1 MIVNLEDAKKRV
13 DFVDQ
18 LRLSRAIAG
27 VPDHFQMVLELVPVL
42 FHLNHPVLPGYVKG
56 APCGVANFE
65 FSTAQLQFLQKCFA
79 PIGNFEPM
87 PTPENPAFFGIYA
100 MGSIGCVTQT
110 PHSDLDLW
118 LCVRPDLNLDQKACL
133 EQKITFIKA
142 WANGLQE
149 SISLYV
155 ITPEHFRNTHYIT
168 ALSEEND
175 NSGSAQYMLLLDE
188 FYRTAVRLAGK
199 RILWLH
205 LPVAEK
211 DYTQCVQDLVEKG
224 ELNLNDWL
232 DFGDLSDLSAN
243 EYFGATLWQLYKGI
257 DSPHKS
263 ALKILLLESYSA
275 DYPNTQLLS
284 QAFKNRLFRDD
295 YQYYHF
301 DAYLGMLH
309 RVGQH
314 LAKHDDSERFEF
326 ACQCFY
332 LKIAENRQSSV
343 DIPDNWRL
351 AYLPQFAKMWHWS
364 ETATSFL
371 DNFPTWKIKAVQRHQ
386 ENLLRYLM
394 ACYRN
399 LLQFTRQHQINAQI
413 VPKDMAILGRKLYT
427 AFESLPG
434 KVQLLNIGN
443 FGSLAENSLTFVEV
457 KHNTNLNRGWYVINR
472 APNFHDL
479 TVRRHSEFNE
489 TLPKSVAWAYFN
501 GLLTK
506 KTKLYIKSNSVTLDT
521 LNQFVKDLCR
531 SFDITADPVSNQAL
545 SDQCRIRELFIA
557 INLTSDATA
566 SLSPNADSHKKT
578 ILAGDLFDFNQDESR
593 FVSSIDLIY
602 RNRWNEIRTLHFIGN
617 NALLRA
623 IKVLGNKIPA
633 ASSSL
638 QNIQVYCYAKHYRKA
653 IGQAM
658 LKLVQRTLGLPQ
670 HKSQNFIKNSGL
682 ALQAPDTP
690 MPVLR
695 CKGTNWEKFFHIN
708 PTLTPNREENPVN
721 HHQESTRQLSE
732 NCCYPVEID
741 RFASEGFLQFFF
753 ERDSKLDEQDNPSTT
768 FTVFILNENNHLEIY
783 RHCTGNPKKKIN
795 QINQI
800 YQTARLNCP
809 TNPYKIIKHHFNYP
823 QFYQLLRI
831 DGATQIT
838 PYPVQLN
845 LE

>member
-1 MIVNLEDAKKRV
+1 MNINLDDAIKRV

-18 LRLSRAIAG
+18 LRIARALSG
-27 VPDHFQMVLELVPVL
+27 TPSHFQNVLELLPVL
-42 FHLNHPVLPGYVKG
+42 FHLNHPVLPGYVKD

-79 PIGNFEPM
+79 PMGNFEPT

-110 PHSDLDLW
+110 PHSDLDVW
-118 LCVRPDLNLDQKACL
+118 LCINPHLSHKQKLAL
-133 EQKITFIKA
+133 EQKIAFIKA

-149 SISLYV
+149 SISLYT

-211 DYTQCVQDLVEKG
+211 DYAQCVQDLVEKG
-224 ELNLNDWL
+224 ELDLNDWL

-263 ALKILLLESYSA
+263 ALKILLLESYSS

-284 QAFKNRLFRDD
+284 QEFKSRLFSDD
-295 YQYYHF
+295 FQHYHF

-309 RVGQH
+309 RVSQY
-314 LAKHDDSERFEF
+314 LAQDDDGDRFTF

-343 DIPDNWRL
+343 DVPNNWRL
-351 AYLPQFAKMWHWS
+351 AYLPQLAKTWRWTEHFAN
-364 ETATSFL
+364 FL
-371 DNFPTWKIKAVQRHQ
+371 DNFPTWKIKAVQNHQ
-386 ENLLRYLM
+386 DNLLRYLM

-399 LLQFTRQHQINAQI
+399 LLKFSRQHQMNTQI
-413 VPKDMAILGRKLYT
+413 VPKDMAILSRKLYT
-427 AFESLPG
+427 AFESLPN
-434 KVQLLNIGN
+434 KVQQLNSEN
-443 FGSLAENSLTFVEV
+443 FGSLAEHSLTFVEV
-457 KHNTNLNRGWYVINR
+457 KQSTRINRGWYVINR

-479 TVRRHSEFNE
+479 TFRRHSEFNE

-506 KTKLYIKSNSVTLDT
+506 KTKLYIKSDSVMLDT
-521 LNQFVKDLCR
+521 LNQFVKDLHR
-531 SFDITADPVSNQAL
+531 SFDVKSEPVSNQAL

-557 INLTSDATA
+557 VNLTSDATVT
-566 SLSPNADSHKKT
+566 LSPNSNTHKKA
-578 ILAGDLFDFNQDESR
+578 ILAGELFDFNQEGSR
-593 FVSSIDLIY
+593 FISSIDLIY
-602 RNRWNEIRTLHFIGN
+602 RNRWNEIRTLHFTGN
-617 NALLRA
+617 NALLRT
-623 IKVLGNKIPA
+623 IKILGKKIPS

-658 LKLVQRTLGLPQ
+658 LKLVQRTLGLPN
-670 HKSQNFIKNSGL
+670 HKSQNFMKNSSL
-682 ALQAPDTP
+682 ALQTDEIPT
-690 MPVLR
+690 PVLR
-695 CKGTNWEKFFHIN
+695 CKGNNWADFFHRSRIKKTSN
-708 PTLTPNREENPVN
+708 GVSFSQNTKNYSSLTLK
-721 HHQESTRQLSE
+721 SCS
-732 NCCYPVEID
+732 YPVEMD

-753 ERDSKLDEQDNPSTT
+753 EYDHKTNKPNELSTT

-783 RHCTGNPKKKIN
+783 RHCKGNLKKKIN
-795 QINQI
+795 QINKI

-823 QFYQLLRI
+823 QFYLLQKVN
-831 DGATQIT
+831 GAIQIT
-838 PYPVQLN
+838 PYPIQLS